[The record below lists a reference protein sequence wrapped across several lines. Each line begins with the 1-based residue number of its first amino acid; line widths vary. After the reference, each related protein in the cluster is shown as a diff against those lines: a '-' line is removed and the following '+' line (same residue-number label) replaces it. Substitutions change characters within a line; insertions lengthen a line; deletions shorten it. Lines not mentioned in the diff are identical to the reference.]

1 MPTCLRGRGVAL
13 VNLMSMLAMVAAPYI
28 VYSVSSGQDVS
39 PCIIIFEQSVLAAAA
54 PTLLIAAL
62 AVLGSV
68 PAVFLPET
76 AGLELPDTVEE
87 MERCGVLDTVSI
99 IYEYIY
105 LYNYLYILYLPE
117 ICTGSGPGTGCA
129 GCRASGPGTGSP
141 RRRRAAKTGDT
152 WTAGGNH
159 KIDNNLVIS
168 NQ

>member
-39 PCIIIFEQSVLAAAA
+39 PCIIISEQSVLAAAA

-76 AGLELPDTVEE
+76 AELELPDTVEE
-87 MERCGVLDTVSI
+87 MERCGLLDTVTI

-105 LYNYLYILYLPE
+105 LYNYLYLPE
-117 ICTGSGPGTGCA
+117 ICTGSGPGTRCA
-129 GCRASGPGTGSP
+129 GCRAAGPGTGSP
-141 RRRRAAKTGDT
+141 RLRREQQQGTRGHQ
-152 WTAGGNH
+152 GIILNR
-159 KIDNNLVIS
+159 
-168 NQ
+168 